1 VAFHA
6 KNTFVDTT
14 LIIIVFAALI
24 LVLSLG
30 TVLFVRT
37 QRRLLTVSTEA
48 ARLEATL
55 GERTMA
61 REQIQTQM
69 RDTFRALSSEALK
82 AGRDDFLV
90 LAQQRLAQTQVQSQA
105 ELEKREKAVE
115 QLVIPIREALEKTRV
130 QIQELEKERHG
141 AYKGLCE
148 MITRMTAD
156 QQTLTQQTQNLVKAL
171 RRPEVRGRWGELQL
185 RRTVELAGMTEHCDF
200 VEQTSI
206 AGPDGMLRPDM
217 VVTLP
222 GGGTVVVDSKAPLD
236 AYISAI
242 EAPNDED
249 RVGYLDKH
257 ARQVREQVRRLS
269 GKAYWESYAQSAD
282 FVVLFLPGEQF
293 LSAALERD
301 PTLLEEAMKS
311 HVVLATPGTL
321 MALLRTVAL
330 GWQQQSLVENM
341 DAIRR
346 DAMELHQRLATFAE
360 HLVKLGGHLG
370 GSIKAYNSVVG
381 SLEHQVLPAV
391 RRWQEKG
398 IQSKKEIPAIDPV
411 DETVRRVD
419 ESEPT
424 T

>member
-1 VAFHA
+1 M
-6 KNTFVDTT
+6 FVDAT
-14 LIIIVFAALI
+14 LAILVFALLI
-24 LVLSLG
+24 LVLGLG
-30 TVLFVRT
+30 AILFVRT
-37 QRRLLTVSTEA
+37 QRRLLTMSSEA

-55 GERTMA
+55 GERTLA
-61 REQIQTQM
+61 REQMQTQM
-69 RDTFRALSSEALK
+69 RDTFMALSAEALK
-82 AGRDDFLV
+82 AGRDDFLA
-90 LAQQRLAQTQVQSQA
+90 LAQQRLGQTQVQSQA

-115 QLVIPIREALEKTRV
+115 QLVLPIREALEKTRIQV
-130 QIQELEKERHG
+130 QELEKERHG
-141 AYKGLCE
+141 AYKALLETIG
-148 MITRMTAD
+148 RMATD
-156 QQTLTQQTQNLVKAL
+156 QQGLARETQNLVKAL

-200 VEQTSI
+200 VEQATV

-217 VVTLP
+217 VVTMP

-242 EAPNDED
+242 EAPSDEE
-249 RVGYLDKH
+249 RSKCLDQH

-269 GKAYWESYAQSAD
+269 AKAYWERQAQSAD

-301 PTLLEEAMKS
+301 PDLLEEAMKS
-311 HVVLATPGTL
+311 RVVLATPGTL

-330 GWQQQSLVENM
+330 GWRQQALVENM

-346 DAMELHQRLATFAE
+346 DAMEMHQRLATFVE
-360 HLVKLGGHLG
+360 HLVKLGSSLS
-370 GSIKAYNSVVG
+370 GSIKAYNSAVG

-398 IQSKKEIPAIDPV
+398 IQSKKEIPTIEPI

-419 ESEPT
+419 EADST